1 MGVVYPLHAR
11 ALFTRV
17 RGKGILRTSPVP
29 FSEVRL
35 TAFAPVTSSLSWC
48 RKYWRGNRRCREGGG
63 PGMISAEET
72 ILRLVVAAVLGG
84 LVGLERERLE
94 WAAGMRTH
102 ALVSLG
108 SALFM
113 VVSIFGFSDIL
124 NERHVVLDPSRVAAQ
139 VASGIGF
146 IGAGTIIF
154 RREVVKGLTTAASIW
169 AVAAVGLAVGGG
181 MFLAAGAATLLALAL
196 LVLAKPL
203 KARLFP
209 NRKEAR
215 RVRLVVERGTPLA
228 ALREEI
234 ETSEVPLERIVV
246 RPSSAAE
253 DDAELVLGKGSREE
267 EELLALM
274 DSLRRVSG
282 VREVHSALMNGS
294 AESKPEQ

>member
-1 MGVVYPLHAR
+1 
-11 ALFTRV
+11 
-17 RGKGILRTSPVP
+17 
-29 FSEVRL
+29 
-35 TAFAPVTSSLSWC
+35 
-48 RKYWRGNRRCREGGG
+48 
-63 PGMISAEET
+63 MISTWELV
-72 ILRLVVAAVLGG
+72 LRLAVAAVLGA
-84 LVGLERERLE
+84 LVGLEREQLE

-124 NERHVVLDPSRVAAQ
+124 NERHVILDPSRVAAQ

-181 MFLAAGAATLLALAL
+181 MFLAAVSATLLALAL

-203 KARLFP
+203 KVSMFP

-215 RVRLVVERGTPLA
+215 CLRLVLERGTPFA
-228 ALREEI
+228 DRRDEVEA
-234 ETSEVPLERIVV
+234 SEVALERIVV
-246 RPSSAAE
+246 RPGSTEEE
-253 DDAELVLGKGSREE
+253 DDAELVVGKGSRR
-267 EELLALM
+267 EELLTLM
-274 DSLRRVSG
+274 DELRRVSG
-282 VREVHSALMNGS
+282 VREVNSAVANGS
-294 AESKPEQ
+294 VGSRPEQ

>member
-1 MGVVYPLHAR
+1 
-11 ALFTRV
+11 
-17 RGKGILRTSPVP
+17 
-29 FSEVRL
+29 
-35 TAFAPVTSSLSWC
+35 
-48 RKYWRGNRRCREGGG
+48 
-63 PGMISAEET
+63 MISPEEM

-113 VVSIFGFSDIL
+113 VVSIFGFSDVL
-124 NERHVVLDPSRVAAQ
+124 NEQHVILDPSRVAAQ

-154 RREVVKGLTTAASIW
+154 RREIVKGLTTAASIW

-181 MFLAAGAATLLALAL
+181 MFLAAGSATLLALAL
-196 LVLAKPL
+196 LVLARPVKQ
-203 KARLFP
+203 RLFP

-215 RVRLVVERGTPLA
+215 RVRLIIGRETSLA
-228 ALREEI
+228 ELRSEI
-234 ETSEVPLERIVV
+234 EAAEVPLERIVV
-246 RPSSAAE
+246 RPGSSAEE
-253 DDAELVLGKGSREE
+253 DDAELILGKGRQDEE
-267 EELLALM
+267 MLSLIEG
-274 DSLRRVSG
+274 LRRVSG

-294 AESKPEQ
+294 AESKIAH

>member
-1 MGVVYPLHAR
+1 LVVVGGAQR
-11 ALFTRV
+11 EVFV
-17 RGKGILRTSPVP
+17 R
-29 FSEVRL
+29 
-35 TAFAPVTSSLSWC
+35 
-48 RKYWRGNRRCREGGG
+48 
-63 PGMISAEET
+63 MISAEET
-72 ILRLVVAAVLGG
+72 ILRLAVAAVLGG

-146 IGAGTIIF
+146 IGAGTIIL

-181 MFLAAGAATLLALAL
+181 MYLAAGAATLLALVL

-203 KARLFP
+203 KARMFP

-215 RVRLVVERGTPLA
+215 RVRLVVGRGTPLA
-228 ALREEI
+228 ELREEI
-234 ETSEVPLERIVV
+234 EAAEVPLERIVV
-246 RPSSAAE
+246 RPGSATEE
-253 DDAELVLGKGSREE
+253 DDAELVLGKGSGE

-274 DSLRRVSG
+274 DGLRRVSG
-282 VREVHSALMNGS
+282 VREVNSALMNGS
-294 AESKPEQ
+294 AESKPER

>member
-1 MGVVYPLHAR
+1 
-11 ALFTRV
+11 
-17 RGKGILRTSPVP
+17 
-29 FSEVRL
+29 
-35 TAFAPVTSSLSWC
+35 
-48 RKYWRGNRRCREGGG
+48 
-63 PGMISAEET
+63 MISAEQ
-72 ILRLVVAAVLGG
+72 IVLRLLVGAVLGA

-124 NERHVVLDPSRVAAQ
+124 NEQHVILDPSRVAAQ

-181 MFLAAGAATLLALAL
+181 MFVAAGSATLLALAL

-203 KARLFP
+203 KARMFP
-209 NRKEAR
+209 NRKGAR
-215 RVRLVVERGTPLA
+215 RVRLVVERGAPLA
-228 ALREEI
+228 ELRDEI
-234 ETSEVPLERIVV
+234 EAAEVPLERIVV
-246 RPSSAAE
+246 RPGPTADEE
-253 DDAELVLGKGSREE
+253 DEAELVLAKGTRED
-267 EELLALM
+267 ELLSLI
-274 DSLRRVSG
+274 DGLRRVTG
-282 VREVHSALMNGS
+282 VREVNSVLNGS
-294 AESKPEQ
+294 AESKPER

>member
-1 MGVVYPLHAR
+1 M
-11 ALFTRV
+11 
-17 RGKGILRTSPVP
+17 I
-29 FSEVRL
+29 
-35 TAFAPVTSSLSWC
+35 APWELV
-48 RKYWRGNRRCREGGG
+48 
-63 PGMISAEET
+63 
-72 ILRLVVAAVLGG
+72 LRLAVAAILGA

-124 NERHVVLDPSRVAAQ
+124 NEQHVILDPSRVAAQ

-181 MFLAAGAATLLALAL
+181 MFLAAGSATLLALAL

-203 KARLFP
+203 KARMFP

-215 RVRLVVERGTPLA
+215 RVRLRVERGTPLA
-228 ALREEI
+228 ELREEI
-234 ETSEVPLERIVV
+234 EASEVPLERMVV
-246 RPSSAAE
+246 RPSSAEE
-253 DDAELVLGKGSREE
+253 DDAELVLAKGSRQEE
-267 EELLALM
+267 QLSLM
-274 DSLRRVSG
+274 EGLRRVSG
-282 VREVHSALMNGS
+282 VREVSSALANGS
-294 AESKPEQ
+294 AESKPKQ

>member
-1 MGVVYPLHAR
+1 
-11 ALFTRV
+11 
-17 RGKGILRTSPVP
+17 
-29 FSEVRL
+29 
-35 TAFAPVTSSLSWC
+35 
-48 RKYWRGNRRCREGGG
+48 
-63 PGMISAEET
+63 MISPEQVV
-72 ILRLVVAAVLGG
+72 LRLVVAAVLGG

-124 NERHVVLDPSRVAAQ
+124 AEQHVILDPSRVAAQ

-146 IGAGTIIF
+146 IGAGTIIL

-215 RVRLVVERGTPLA
+215 RVRLVVGRGTPLA
-228 ALREEI
+228 ELRDEI
-234 ETSEVPLERIVV
+234 EASEVPLERIVV
-246 RPSSAAE
+246 RPGSDVEE

-267 EELLALM
+267 ELLALM
-274 DSLRRVSG
+274 DGLRRVSG
-282 VREVHSALMNGS
+282 VREVNSVLMNGS